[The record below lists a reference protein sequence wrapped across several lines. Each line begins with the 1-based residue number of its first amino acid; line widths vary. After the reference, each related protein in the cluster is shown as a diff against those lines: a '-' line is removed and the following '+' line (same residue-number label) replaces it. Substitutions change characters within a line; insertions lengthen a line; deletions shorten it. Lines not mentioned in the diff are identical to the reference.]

1 MITHD
6 NTRENER
13 DADTTRRRFLERADR
28 HCEGGAKSLATSQR
42 PGPPREVGGGG
53 GRKKVGLAYF
63 WAAVH
68 RPRHGRKN
76 TCPIRPEFK
85 RDRCQ
90 WPPNWQRRAVQ

>member
-53 GRKKVGLAYF
+53 GRKKARDGAGVFLGSGSP
-63 WAAVH
+63 AAPWTKEH
-68 RPRHGRKN
+68 L
-76 TCPIRPEFK
+76 
-85 RDRCQ
+85 
-90 WPPNWQRRAVQ
+90 PNQA